1 MLTLTI
7 TPNIIFFIYNRN
19 PDTTLGRE
27 VKLNLFFFAK
37 KNISIFFLKGVTIR
51 SKLLF
56 ISNVEVKY

>member
-27 VKLNLFFFAK
+27 VKLNLSFLVK
-37 KNISIFFLKGVTIR
+37 KMSIFFLKGVTIG